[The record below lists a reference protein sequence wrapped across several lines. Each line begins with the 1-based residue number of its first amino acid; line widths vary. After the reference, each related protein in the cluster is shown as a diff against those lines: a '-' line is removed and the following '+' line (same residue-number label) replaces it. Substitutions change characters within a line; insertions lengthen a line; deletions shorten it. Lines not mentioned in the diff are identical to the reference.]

1 MQILQNELGANTGV
15 FIPINEWT
23 IMKTNYPDIDSLVYN
38 LPDWQKKIVAERLI
52 DIERNPESLRPI
64 SELFDIL
71 DKEI

>member
-38 LPDWQKKIVAERLI
+38 LPDWQKKILAERLI